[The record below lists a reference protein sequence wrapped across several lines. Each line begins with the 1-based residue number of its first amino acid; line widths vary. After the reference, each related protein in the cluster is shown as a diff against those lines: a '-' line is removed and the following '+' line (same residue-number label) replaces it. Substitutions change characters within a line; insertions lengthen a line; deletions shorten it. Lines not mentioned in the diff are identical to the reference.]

1 MEYAKQTPTIAG
13 IAGMADT
20 SRQVHDPP
28 NVATR
33 VVVKIYPAA
42 RADDRCID
50 ACGARAED
58 R

>member
-50 ACGARAED
+50 A
-58 R
+58 